1 MEHQQIVHTVIDQ
14 YGAYAFMP
22 DATAALTYAA
32 KVHGQIGP
40 IMTRQQAH
48 ELVEQSAWP
57 TRHGTSCVKAV
68 HVNDGY
74 LHAPDDDTPYD
85 VDGCRYCGRC
95 HVAI

>member
-40 IMTRQQAH
+40 LMTRQQAH
-48 ELVEQSAWP
+48 ELVEQTGRQP
-57 TRHGTSCVKAV
+57 
-68 HVNDGY
+68 
-74 LHAPDDDTPYD
+74 PD
-85 VDGCRYCGRC
+85 
-95 HVAI
+95 AAE